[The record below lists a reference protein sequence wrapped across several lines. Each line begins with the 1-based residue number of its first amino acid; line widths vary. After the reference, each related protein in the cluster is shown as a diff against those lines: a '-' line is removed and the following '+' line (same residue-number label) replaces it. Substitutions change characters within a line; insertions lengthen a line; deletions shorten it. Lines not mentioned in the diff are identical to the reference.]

1 MVHDNTPDSD
11 NGEDNVPG
19 RISQFIRNTMNNFI
33 IAFNPEKQ
41 TVFEKTGQLP
51 NINFVRRLAET
62 QCVNNNHKNKY
73 LGCVS
78 LPYKVCQFTLHES
91 KSVSFT
97 SSQCGIDTMDI

>member
-1 MVHDNTPDSD
+1 MD
-11 NGEDNVPG
+11 
-19 RISQFIRNTMNNFI
+19 NFI

-51 NINFVRRLAET
+51 NINFVRRFAET
-62 QCVNNNHKNKY
+62 HCVNNNHKNKY

-78 LPYKVCQFTLHES
+78 MPYKVCQFTLHES

>member
-1 MVHDNTPDSD
+1 
-11 NGEDNVPG
+11 
-19 RISQFIRNTMNNFI
+19 MNNFI

-78 LPYKVCQFTLHES
+78 LPYINQKV
-91 KSVSFT
+91 SVSLVANVVL
-97 SSQCGIDTMDI
+97 IP